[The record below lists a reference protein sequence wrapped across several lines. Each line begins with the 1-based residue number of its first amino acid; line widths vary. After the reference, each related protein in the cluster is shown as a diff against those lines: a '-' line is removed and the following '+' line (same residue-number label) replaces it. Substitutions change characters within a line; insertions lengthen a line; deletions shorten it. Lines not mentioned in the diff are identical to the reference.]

1 MVVAQIKVH
10 CAHTKLVPVE
20 ELKPHPRNP
29 NQHPI
34 EQIQL
39 LANIVKQTGW
49 RNAIVVSERSGFIT
63 KGHARYSAAR
73 LLQAK
78 VAPVDY
84 QKYAS
89 EEEELA
95 DMVSDNR
102 IAELAERDDRMLRDL
117 LASFPAD
124 KLELT
129 GYTAADLRELQPINM
144 DDAAAEL
151 EARLETLDLRP
162 APNIVW
168 MLIGV
173 PFDQWGKARSNIEA
187 LEKIAAVTCKTTRTD

>member
-1 MVVAQIKVH
+1 MAVAQLKVH
-10 CAHTKLVPVE
+10 CAHTKLVPLE

-39 LANIVKQTGW
+39 LANIIKQTGW
-49 RNAIVVSERSGFIT
+49 RNPIVVSERSGFIT

-78 VAPVDY
+78 VAPTDY
-84 QKYAS
+84 QKYAN
-89 EEEELA
+89 EDEELA
-95 DMVSDNR
+95 DMLADNR
-102 IAELAERDDRMLRDL
+102 IAELAERDDRVLRDL

-129 GYTAADLRELQPINM
+129 GYTPADLREMYPPNM

-151 EARLETLDLRP
+151 EARLETLDLKP
-162 APNIVW
+162 PPNMVW
-168 MLIGV
+168 MLIGI
-173 PFDQWGKARSNIEA
+173 PFDQWGKVRGNVEA
-187 LEKIAAVTCKTTRTD
+187 LEKVAGITCKTTRND

>member
-1 MVVAQIKVH
+1 MAVPQIKVH
-10 CAHTKLVPVE
+10 CAHTKLVPLE

-39 LANIVKQTGW
+39 LANIIKQTGW
-49 RNAIVVSERSGFIT
+49 RNPVVVSERSGFIV

-78 VAPVDY
+78 VAPIDY
-84 QKYAS
+84 QKYAN

-95 DMVSDNR
+95 DMLADNR
-102 IAELAERDDRMLRDL
+102 IAELAERDDRTLRDL
-117 LASFPAD
+117 LASFPSD

-129 GYTAADLRELQPINM
+129 GYTTADLREMYPANM

-151 EARLETLDLRP
+151 EARLETLDLKP
-162 APNIVW
+162 PPNMVW
-168 MLIGV
+168 MLIGI
-173 PFDQWGKARSNIEA
+173 PFDQWGKVRGNLEA
-187 LEKIAAVTCKTTRTD
+187 LEKVAGITCKTTRND